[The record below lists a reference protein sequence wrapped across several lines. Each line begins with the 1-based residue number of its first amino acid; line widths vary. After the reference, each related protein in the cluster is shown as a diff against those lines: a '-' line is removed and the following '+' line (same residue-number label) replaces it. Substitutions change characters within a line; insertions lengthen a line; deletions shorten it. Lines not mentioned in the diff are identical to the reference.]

1 MMIRKKIVYISD
13 YFVDEVL
20 GGAELSDDVVIEYL
34 ISEGYKIQK
43 IKSRNFSPNAVNGD
57 FFVISNFSLLS
68 KENKQHFIEHVKENY
83 IIIER
88 DQKYVR
94 SRNTANY
101 KDYIAPQSE
110 VVNRE
115 FYESAKKVFCLTS
128 KQMEIMKKHV
138 NLNNIESL
146 GCTQFSKV
154 QLSILENNIDN
165 KKKNNEEIY
174 AIVSGK
180 RITQAIALC
189 QNEGIKYNILNKMP
203 YKDFIECLSK
213 YDGIVFFSHAFESCC
228 RLLIEARILNL
239 KIITDDKNGCTYEP
253 WFEEYKG
260 EELLTFIKSKRLS
273 TMVSI
278 KEEIEC

>member
-1 MMIRKKIVYISD
+1 MNKKKIIYISD
-13 YFVDEVL
+13 FFVGEIL
-20 GGAELSDDVVIEYL
+20 GGAELSDNVVINYL
-34 ISEGYKIQK
+34 TAEGYEVQK
-43 IKSRNFSPNAVNGD
+43 IKSRRFSPNFVDGE

-68 KENKQHFIEHVKENY
+68 ETNKQYFIKDLKGKY

-101 KDYIAPQSE
+101 KDYVAPQSQ

-115 FYESAKKVFCLTS
+115 FYENAKKVFCLTS
-128 KQMEIMKKHV
+128 KQMEIMKRHIDLKNV
-138 NLNNIESL
+138 ESL
-146 GCTQFSKV
+146 GCTQFSKE
-154 QLSILENNIDN
+154 QLQILEDNIGN
-165 KKKNNEEIY
+165 EKKSNQQIY

-180 RITQAIALC
+180 RSGQAVALC
-189 QNEGIKYNILNKMP
+189 QSEGLKYDVLNKMP
-203 YKDFIECLSK
+203 YKDFIGCLSR

-253 WFEEYKG
+253 WFNQYKG
-260 EELLTFIKSKRLS
+260 EELLRFIKTKTLS
-273 TMVSI
+273 TMVSV